1 MADSRSGW
9 GGPEIYKINPG
20 HLVPE
25 AKKLAIIK
33 MKLCQKD
40 TGASLIR
47 LPVKPRECTS
57 RSHILNHY
65 SRPPLTQEK
74 SNEEGKGNEMKT
86 TDLNRE

>member
-9 GGPEIYKINPG
+9 GGQEIYKINLG

-33 MKLCQKD
+33 MKLYQKD

-47 LPVKPRECTS
+47 LPVSLSGLLQS
-57 RSHILNHY
+57 RAESETQGVYLQESH
-65 SRPPLTQEK
+65 S
-74 SNEEGKGNEMKT
+74 
-86 TDLNRE
+86 